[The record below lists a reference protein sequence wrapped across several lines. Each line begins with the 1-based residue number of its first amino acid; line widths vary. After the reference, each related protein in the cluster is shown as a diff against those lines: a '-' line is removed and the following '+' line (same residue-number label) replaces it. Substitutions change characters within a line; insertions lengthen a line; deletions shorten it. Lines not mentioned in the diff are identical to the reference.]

1 MNETFFFKK
10 KFWKFFFCETKYF
23 EMIRHG
29 SIFIHYFLFII
40 GEGEGNDYFINY
52 FTNVKHILRNIYLL
66 NV

>member
-1 MNETFFFKK
+1 MEI
-10 KFWKFFFCETKYF
+10 FFCETKYF

-29 SIFIHYFLFII
+29 SIFIDYFLFII
-40 GEGEGNDYFINY
+40 GEEEGNDYFINY